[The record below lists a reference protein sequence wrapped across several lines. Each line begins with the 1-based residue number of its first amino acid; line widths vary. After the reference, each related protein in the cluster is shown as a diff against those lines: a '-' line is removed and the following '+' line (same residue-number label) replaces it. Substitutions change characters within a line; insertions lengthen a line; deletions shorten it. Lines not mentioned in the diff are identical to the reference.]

1 MPADR
6 RPGDAQAET
15 RGADAGEIVEIAEEL
30 AAPVERVFAEIAVIA
45 QALTDVVTA
54 VEGRSRRVRSADLGV
69 IVPVA
74 DGILTGDGSLV
85 GAGVVMNP
93 GYLEDAERYLEWR
106 QLTRDGRLKPLLL
119 DIDPASDDP
128 YDYWEME
135 WFRVPRD
142 EGRRMV
148 GGPYFDYRG
157 ADRFG
162 LTFAAPVAV
171 GGRFVGVAGADVP
184 LAELESELL
193 PVLRRLHQRAALVNH
208 ESRVVTANTPH
219 YATGARIH
227 HGIGD
232 PPTDVVPVVPDLGWS
247 LLLTPAE

>member
-6 RPGDAQAET
+6 
-15 RGADAGEIVEIAEEL
+15 GAGGARTQGPSIDGVAEEL

-54 VEGRSRRVRSADLGV
+54 VEGRGRRVRAGDLAS
-69 IVPVA
+69 ITPVA
-74 DGILTGDGSLV
+74 DGTLTSDGSLV

-106 QLTRDGRLKPLLL
+106 QLSRDGRPRPLLL

-162 LTFAAPVAV
+162 LTFAVPVRSA
-171 GGRFVGVAGADVP
+171 GGFVGVAGADVP

-208 ESRVVTANTPH
+208 ENRVVTANTPH
-219 YATGARIH
+219 FSTGARVH
-227 HGIGD
+227 HAIGD
-232 PPTDVVPVVPDLGWS
+232 PPTDVVPVVEDLGWS